1 MGDGIGLV
9 GCRGLGL
16 RVQGLQDLG
25 LKLVDLREGSSEQF
39 EPSPKQQWKPIQS
52 KRLFVRGRTLAGCS

>member
-25 LKLVDLREGSSEQF
+25 LKLVDPREGSSEQF
-39 EPSPKQQWKPIQS
+39 EP
-52 KRLFVRGRTLAGCS
+52 